1 MIRTIKTNI
10 KSGSDELIV
19 VGPKTL
25 LHGPN
30 ESGKSTIV
38 EAIQLALT
46 GGVYG
51 VLFKDKIVKSGSQL
65 CGLGDGDL
73 YAEIEMEDGEQMR
86 WDLSPGSKPTSAGYG
101 PGVFPIAELH
111 NVLKGSP
118 ATIRKFFFRIFGEDI
133 SGNDLEASFPKSSY
147 DLSVPLGELL
157 PDLGP
162 TAYCPDDILGALTKA
177 GAQKRG
183 AKGEST
189 AAKKMLGA
197 FSRAEKIDP
206 KLLTESWGELVDGI
220 RFEWTKKLLK
230 AGLIDKS
237 TAQSISKTI
246 GLPKELVGL
255 RDSTVVSE
263 EIEDYLEL
271 DALYQSLLAAND
283 VAEVSEQRSK
293 SFAELETAL
302 NDFIYTQLK
311 EPLQQYVK
319 RVNKFLPKGDVFTIE
334 YDKSTF
340 LVGLERGGVVHHALS
355 GSTEARV
362 LAAMAAG
369 LSGDSDEYS
378 IIVVDDRMWDTQTL
392 AEMMNL
398 LEQTSSQVFVMSTL
412 KPRGRQ
418 RSAWTYIEMSG
429 DDNALLES
437 EENSEETPVLQ
448 ETPEVEEGAEGV
460 AEEEPEED
468 DEEDILD
475 VLFG

>member
-1 MIRTIKTNI
+1 MIRNIKTNI

-30 ESGKSTIV
+30 ESGKSTVV
-38 EAIQLALT
+38 EAVQLALT

-51 VLFKDKIVKSGSQL
+51 VLFKDKVVKSGTQL

-73 YAEIEMEDGEQMR
+73 YAEVETDSGNVAR
-86 WDLSPGSKPTSAGYG
+86 WDLSPGKKPKQSGDIG
-101 PGVFPIAELH
+101 QVFPIAELH
-111 NVLKGSP
+111 DVLKGSP
-118 ATIRKFFFRIFGEDI
+118 ATARKFFFQLFGEGI
-133 SGNDLEASFPKSSY
+133 SGDDLEASFPKSSY

-162 TAYCPDDILGALTKA
+162 TVYSPDDILGALTKA
-177 GAQKRG
+177 GAQKR
-183 AKGEST
+183 
-189 AAKKMLGA
+189 AAKSEATATKRILGMFA
-197 FSRAEKIDP
+197 RAEKIDP
-206 KLLTESWGELVDGI
+206 KLLTESWGELVDSI

-230 AGLIDKS
+230 AELIDKS

-271 DALYQSLLAAND
+271 DALYQSLLSAND
-283 VAEVSEQRSK
+283 VAEVSENRSK
-293 SFAELETAL
+293 SFAELEAVL
-302 NDFIYTQLK
+302 NNFIYNQLK
-311 EPLQQYVK
+311 EPLQQYAK

-340 LVGLERGGVVHHALS
+340 LVGLERSGTVHHALS

-369 LSGDSDEYS
+369 LAGTEPS

-398 LEQTSSQVFVMSTL
+398 LEQANSQVFIMSTL

-429 DDNALLES
+429 DDNAMES
-437 EENSEETPVLQ
+437 EESGEETPVLQ
-448 ETPEVEEGAEGV
+448 EVTEVAEDAERV
-460 AEEEPEED
+460 VEEEPEETNT
-468 DEEDILD
+468 EEDILD

>member
-1 MIRTIKTNI
+1 M
-10 KSGSDELIV
+10 KSG
-19 VGPKTL
+19 T
-25 LHGPN
+25 
-30 ESGKSTIV
+30 
-38 EAIQLALT
+38 
-46 GGVYG
+46 
-51 VLFKDKIVKSGSQL
+51 QL

-73 YAEIEMEDGEQMR
+73 YAEVETDSGNVAR
-86 WDLSPGSKPTSAGYG
+86 WDLSPGKKPKQSGDIG
-101 PGVFPIAELH
+101 QVFPIAELH
-111 NVLKGSP
+111 DVLKGSP
-118 ATIRKFFFRIFGEDI
+118 ATARKFFFQLFGEDI

>member
-30 ESGKSTIV
+30 ESGKSTVV

-51 VLFKDKIVKSGSQL
+51 VLFKDKIVKSGTQL

-73 YAEIEMEDGEQMR
+73 YAEVETDSGNIAR
-86 WDLSPGSKPTSAGYG
+86 WDLSPGKKPKQSGDIG
-101 PGVFPIAELH
+101 QVFPIAELH
-111 NVLKGSP
+111 DVLKGSP
-118 ATIRKFFFRIFGEDI
+118 ATARKFFFQLFGEGI

-162 TAYCPDDILGALTKA
+162 TTYCPDDILGALAKA
-177 GAQKRG
+177 GAQKRE
-183 AKGEST
+183 AKSEST

-197 FSRAEKIDP
+197 FSRAEKIHP
-206 KLLTESWGELVDGI
+206 QSLTGAWGELVDGI

-246 GLPKELVGL
+246 GVPQVLINI
-255 RDSTVVSE
+255 RDSAVVSE
-263 EIEDYLEL
+263 EIEDLLGL

-293 SFAELETAL
+293 SFAELEAVL
-302 NDFIYTQLK
+302 NNFIYNQLK
-311 EPLQQYVK
+311 GPLQQYVK
-319 RVNKFLPKGDVFTIE
+319 RVNKFLPKGDTFTIE

-340 LVGLERGGVVHHALS
+340 SVGLGRDGTVHHALS

-369 LSGDSDEYS
+369 LAGTEPS

-398 LEQTSSQVFVMSTL
+398 LEQANSQVFIMSTL

-429 DDNALLES
+429 DENALLES

-448 ETPEVEEGAEGV
+448 EVTEVAEDAERV
-460 AEEEPEED
+460 VEEEPGETTN
-468 DEEDILD
+468 EEDILD